1 MEYKGRE
8 FKGVN
13 GGAWYD
19 RMAVMFG
26 MGTGFYARAMEGIEL
41 NAGQRVL
48 DLGCGTGSASL
59 ALASLAGP
67 GVHIDGIDISDTQLN
82 HAKTKASKV
91 DGQVTFHNCSMD
103 ELSFANETFDLVV
116 ASMSLHETPEQI
128 RRRALA
134 EVNRVLKPGGSFI
147 LIEWS
152 RPKPGLMSAVWLPFL
167 FFGQWRDNWHNTYAD
182 ICSSHGLHCEADH
195 YLNSLLR
202 RQIFYKT

>member
-8 FKGVN
+8 FKGMT

-26 MGTGFYARAMEGIEL
+26 MGTGFYAKAMENVKL
-41 NAGQRVL
+41 STGQRVL
-48 DLGCGTGSASL
+48 DLGCGTGSTAL
-59 ALASLAGP
+59 ALARMVGS

-82 HAKTKASKV
+82 HARNKASTV
-91 DGQVTFHNCSMD
+91 DCQLTFHNCSMD
-103 ELSFANETFDLVV
+103 ELSFADETFDLVI

-134 EVNRVLKPGGSFI
+134 EVSRVLKPGGDFI
-147 LIEWS
+147 LVEWS
-152 RPKPGLMSAVWLPFL
+152 RPKPGIMSAVWLPFL
-167 FFGQWRDNWHNTYAD
+167 FFGQWRDNWYNTYAD
-182 ICSSHGLHCEADH
+182 ICSNHGLHREADH

-202 RQIFYKT
+202 RQVFHKN